1 MKTTLASRRRGLSW
15 AQRDSLWG
23 YAFIAPQLVGFSIF
37 VLIPIVS
44 VFLFSLE
51 SRNLLSGQVAF
62 VGLDNYRTMADKD
75 PLFWK
80 TVQNTLVF
88 SAGLVPF
95 NIVLALFLAGLLSR
109 ALAGITFFRAVFFA
123 PVITASVAWAIVWQF
138 LLQGERGPIN
148 QFLDVLG
155 IEGPDWLRTE
165 GWAMAAVIFSR
176 VIKTVGLNTV
186 IFLAAIKNIPSEY
199 LEAAQIDGATRP
211 QVIRRISLPLLAPT
225 TLLITVITV
234 IGSLQVFDHIV
245 LLTQGGPANSTV
257 VLVYY
262 IYFQAFKVFETG
274 YASSLAVVLF
284 GIALT
289 LTLVQWA
296 LRRRFVY
303 NEV

>member
-1 MKTTLASRRRGLSW
+1 MKTTLAPRRRGLTW
-15 AQRDSLWG
+15 AQKDSVWG
-23 YAFIAPQLVGFSIF
+23 YAFVTPQLIGFTVF

-44 VFLFSLE
+44 VFLFSME
-51 SRNLLSGQVAF
+51 SRNLLSGKVSF
-62 VGLDNYRTMADKD
+62 IGLDNYATMFGKD

-80 TVQNTLVF
+80 TIGNTLVF

-95 NIVLALFLAGLLSR
+95 NIALALLLANLLAR

-148 QFLDVLG
+148 QFLAVLG
-155 IEGPDWLRTE
+155 LNGPDWLRTE

-186 IFLAAIKNIPSEY
+186 IFLAALKNIPSE
-199 LEAAQIDGATRP
+199 LVEAAQIDGANRA
-211 QVIRRISLPLLAPT
+211 QVFRKITLPLLAPT
-225 TLLITVITV
+225 TMLVTVITV

-245 LLTQGGPANSTV
+245 LLTQGGPANSTF

-284 GIALT
+284 VIALT